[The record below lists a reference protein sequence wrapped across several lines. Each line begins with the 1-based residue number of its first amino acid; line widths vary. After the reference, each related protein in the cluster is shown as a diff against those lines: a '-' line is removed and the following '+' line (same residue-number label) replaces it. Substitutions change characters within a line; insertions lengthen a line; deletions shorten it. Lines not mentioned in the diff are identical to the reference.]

1 MGQTFLD
8 IQTVGHLKRVRDWTI
23 SVRLLF
29 RVIIVI
35 LSVTVI
41 LMGYVWSRL
50 AYLQKQKELILTSR
64 DVRKLEQDI
73 YELRIKLATLK
84 QPARLDQ
91 LAMER
96 WELQIP
102 TAEQII
108 ILEDVGEE

>member
-1 MGQTFLD
+1 MGQTLLD
-8 IQTVGHLKRVRDWTI
+8 VQTVGRLRAARDWTI

-29 RVIIVI
+29 RFIIVL
-35 LSVTVI
+35 LSITVI

-64 DVRKLEQDI
+64 EVRKLEQDI

-84 QPARLDQ
+84 HPERLDQ

-96 WELQIP
+96 WQLQIP

-108 ILEDVGEE
+108 ILEDTGEE